1 MDNVTHT
8 LIGALVGE
16 TAARHARPLASDRAA
31 NARRT
36 LFLSVAIVGS
46 SLPDV
51 DLFYTWWS
59 DNKLDYLLE
68 HRGHTHT
75 VVGALVLS
83 LMMLAITAAV
93 LRWRRIDLPARDK
106 AWLAGLALLAP
117 QLHIAMDAFNAYGVH
132 PWWPFDNRWRYGDA
146 VFIVEPL
153 FWAAAAPLAFLFRSY
168 VARGFVLLALAGAV
182 YLAVVTRI
190 VALASIAGYCL
201 LAIAMLAC
209 GRYATPKAALAA
221 GIAVWLTTTLVFTI
235 SGREAHARVDAYASE
250 HLARWTTRDRV
261 LSPLPMNPFCW
272 ELILIQTQG
281 DSYALRRAIVST
293 APAQL
298 LSVQCPASSM
308 DRAITAPLRAVELPD
323 APYLRWYG
331 ELVESRARLRRV
343 VEDSCEAAA
352 LMRFARAPW
361 YAMEHAG
368 TLVGDLRYDREP
380 DLGFAELDLAS
391 RPRCPAYV
399 PPWVPPRSDVL
410 Q

>member
-1 MDNVTHT
+1 LDNVTHT

-16 TAARHARPLASDRAA
+16 TAARHARPLASDREA

-36 LFLSVAIVGS
+36 LFLSVTVVGS

-75 VVGALVLS
+75 VIGALVLS
-83 LMMLAITAAV
+83 VAMLVVTAIV
-93 LRWRRIDLPARDK
+93 LRWRRIDLPALDK
-106 AWLAGLALLAP
+106 SWLVGLALLAP
-117 QLHIAMDAFNAYGVH
+117 QLHIAMDALNVYGVH

-153 FWAAAAPLAFLFRSY
+153 FWAAAAPLAFLFRTY
-168 VARGFVLLALAGAV
+168 AARGSVVVALAGGV
-182 YLAVVTRI
+182 YLAVVTRV
-190 VALASIAGYCL
+190 VAPASIAGYCL
-201 LAIAMLAC
+201 LVLAMLAC
-209 GRYATPKAALAA
+209 GRYARPKAALVA

-235 SGREAHARVDAYASE
+235 SGREAHARVDVYASQ

-298 LSVQCPASSM
+298 LTLQCPESSM
-308 DRAITAPLRAVELPD
+308 NRAVTAPLRAVELPD
-323 APYLRWYG
+323 APYLRWHG
-331 ELVESRARLRRV
+331 ELVESRERLRRI

-352 LMRFARAPW
+352 LLRFARAPW
-361 YAMEHAG
+361 YAKGNAG
-368 TLVGDLRYDREP
+368 TLVGDLRFDREP
-380 DLGFAELDLAS
+380 GLGFAELDLTS

-399 PPWVPPRSDVL
+399 PPWVPPRSDIL